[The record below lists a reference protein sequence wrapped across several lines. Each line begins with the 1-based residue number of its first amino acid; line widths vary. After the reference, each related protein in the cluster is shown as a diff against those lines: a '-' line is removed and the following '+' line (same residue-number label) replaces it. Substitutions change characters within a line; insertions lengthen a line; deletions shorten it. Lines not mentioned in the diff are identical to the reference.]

1 MDVSNTMRI
10 ELMINKLN
18 LSETHFTKI
27 DEEFTRRVLAV
38 WPDVNV
44 RVRLGGNNDLSVLG
58 CLSDE
63 KERVESLLQEMFDEA
78 DEWLYNDI
86 DMY

>member
-1 MDVSNTMRI
+1 MRI

-27 DEEFTRRVLAV
+27 DKEFTRRALTV
-38 WPDVNV
+38 WPDANV

>member
-1 MDVSNTMRI
+1 MRI

>member
-1 MDVSNTMRI
+1 MDVSNSMRI

-27 DEEFTRRVLAV
+27 DEEFTRRVHTV
-38 WPDVNV
+38 WPDANV
-44 RVRLGGNNDLSVLG
+44 RVHLGGNNDLSVLG

>member
-1 MDVSNTMRI
+1 MDVSNSMRI

-38 WPDVNV
+38 WPDANV
-44 RVRLGGNNDLSVLG
+44 RIRLGGNNDLSVLG

>member
-1 MDVSNTMRI
+1 MRI

-27 DEEFTRRVLAV
+27 DEEFTHRVLAV
-38 WPDVNV
+38 WPDANV